1 MIESN
6 NSWVRVGDAARY
18 YQTTTQTIRNWCKAG
33 TLVRVG
39 CRVMRDPKGRWRILL
54 PEKIH

>member
-1 MIESN
+1 MGAQGE
-6 NSWVRVGDAARY
+6 WVRVGDAARY

-39 CRVMRDPKGRWRILL
+39 CRVMRDPQGRWRILL
-54 PEKIH
+54 PEKIQ

>member
-1 MIESN
+1 MMQGE
-6 NSWVRVGDAARY
+6 WVRVGDAARY

-33 TLVRVG
+33 LLVRVG

-54 PEKIH
+54 PERIN